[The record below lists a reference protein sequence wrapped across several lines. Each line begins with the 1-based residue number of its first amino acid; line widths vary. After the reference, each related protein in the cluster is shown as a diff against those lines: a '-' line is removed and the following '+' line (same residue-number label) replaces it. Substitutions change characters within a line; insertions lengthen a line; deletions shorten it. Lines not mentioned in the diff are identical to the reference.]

1 MINKRKNKK
10 LLITDVQPLRTREDI
25 EAVKNY
31 LRKGRFGERD
41 LMIFLVGINT
51 GLRCSDIV
59 QLRLGTVVHDKTPY
73 IYEQKTGKKRQVNLK
88 NIARE
93 LDNYIHNQSFTS
105 MDDYL
110 FPSRK
115 HNVSEHITVN
125 GFYKVIRRV
134 EFQMGRHDLGT
145 HTMRKTFGY
154 HFYKKTNSIAMVMQ
168 VLNHSN
174 PAITKRY
181 IGISDEE
188 VNNQL
193 SDFIL

>member
-1 MINKRKNKK
+1 MINNRKNKK
-10 LLITDVQPLRTREDI
+10 LLITDVQPLRTKEDI
-25 EAVKNY
+25 ANVKKF
-31 LRKGRFGERD
+31 LSKGYFGERD
-41 LMIFLVGINT
+41 LMIFMVGINT

-59 QLRLGTVVHDKTPY
+59 QLKVGTVLHDKTPY
-73 IYEQKTGKKRQVNLK
+73 IYEQKTGKKRQVNLN
-88 NIARE
+88 NIAKE
-93 LDNYIHNQSFTS
+93 LNLYIRHQDFTS
-105 MDDYL
+105 PDDYL

-115 HNVSEHITVN
+115 HNVSQHITVN

-193 SDFIL
+193 SDFVL